1 MYEFLKYVFSSRGLL
16 VSEPDLPTVFLYNNA
31 SYFLGS
37 VVVWC
42 MQELSN
48 FSKRGLPL
56 WLPRCLGGDALQR
69 QWQQLGGKQGK
80 GCGERSDMREDP
92 ECFHHEAPENFSPE
106 HKETSKLTRNL
117 GTCLCGFMDPGSCS
131 RARKETL
138 QCVPAWECGIPFRHV
153 ASRLF
158 SSFPMFVGFQ
168 AQCLTKCPRTRL

>member
-1 MYEFLKYVFSSRGLL
+1 MYDFLKYVFSSRGLL
-16 VSEPDLPTVFLYNNA
+16 VSEPDLPTIFLYNSA

-69 QWQQLGGKQGK
+69 QWQQLGGKQGRE
-80 GCGERSDMREDP
+80 CGERSDTREDP

-131 RARKETL
+131 RSKKGNSPVCSSLRMWNSFQT
-138 QCVPAWECGIPFRHV
+138 CGISFI
-153 ASRLF
+153 LF
-158 SSFPMFVGFQ
+158 FSNVCWISGTMSY
-168 AQCLTKCPRTRL
+168 KMS